1 MWMCRFLGRSARKE
15 GRTRGGPKA
24 CLEEGKL
31 STTNVVS
38 SFVACQCGNGLLHSD
53 SRAELLLFGTTLFL
67 ASGKRPFTSLVFNSL
82 GRIIFGVSD

>member
-15 GRTRGGPKA
+15 GRTRGGSKA
-24 CLEEGKL
+24 YLEEGKL

-38 SFVACQCGNGLLHSD
+38 SFVACQCGNGLHSD